1 MYLCVGQQNLILAF
15 VFYFLINFFCDMQMP
30 VFWSS
35 IAEAVDYGEK
45 KTGLRVSGLA
55 FGGILFFQKFGM
67 GIAGGVLG
75 FLLSHFGYQA
85 DVQQSASSLTGIALM
100 MTLIPAIFHLMV
112 GVVMK
117 KYLINNDY
125 YRDIQSELAQRQA

>member
-1 MYLCVGQQNLILAF
+1 
-15 VFYFLINFFCDMQMP
+15 MP

-67 GIAGGVLG
+67 GIAGGILG
-75 FLLSHFGYQA
+75 FLLSHF
-85 DVQQSASSLTGIALM
+85 
-100 MTLIPAIFHLMV
+100 AIRPMLNRARV
-112 GVVMK
+112 RSPV
-117 KYLINNDY
+117 L
-125 YRDIQSELAQRQA
+125 R